1 MLTKPE
7 YIQLKAYARLHG
19 TIMGLLW
26 IAGFACFVGS
36 ISEPVLSFFFN
47 FTIIFIPFLAASFVR
62 YYRDRVLGG
71 MLSFRRAY
79 CYSLLIFFYA
89 TLLLAIAQWAY
100 FEFLDQGRML
110 GSMTRMISTPEFA
123 PVLEAY
129 KVSKEEVLCTAEH
142 PLRDTPD
149 RLCIHIHVDEHLFRC
164 NPQLVHRTF
173 HQKKCGKNRQTVT
186 QPLP

>member
-7 YIQLKAYARLHG
+7 YIQLKAYARLQG

-26 IAGFACFVGS
+26 IASFACFIGS
-36 ISEPVLSFFFN
+36 ISEPALSFFFN

-71 MLSFRRAY
+71 TLSFRRAY
-79 CYSLLIFFYA
+79 SYSLLIFFYA

-110 GSMTRMISTPEFA
+110 GSMARTISTPEFA

-129 KVSKEEVLCTAEH
+129 KIPKEEVLAQLDILSETRPIDFAFTFMWMNIFFGVI
-142 PLRDTPD
+142 LSWF
-149 RLCIHIHVDEHLFRC
+149 IALFTKRS
-164 NPQLVHRTF
+164 VTRT
-173 HQKKCGKNRQTVT
+173 GKQ
-186 QPLP
+186 